1 MQAKDQLDRIPP
13 MAISGQ
19 PGAAAPNPPEN
30 ENILKTKVFLTF
42 VDSKTVWRRAGP
54 APAKLAICPML
65 PKKQALRTKLV
76 FHSARKLSTFPS
88 KIER

>member
-42 VDSKTVWRRAGP
+42 INSRTGLSAHRASAGKAGNLADVAKKAGIANKAGISFCPKIVD
-54 APAKLAICPML
+54 
-65 PKKQALRTKLV
+65 
-76 FHSARKLSTFPS
+76 LSLNN
-88 KIER
+88 

>member
-19 PGAAAPNPPEN
+19 PGAAAPNPPDDEI
-30 ENILKTKVFLTF
+30 ILKTKVFLSF
-42 VDSKTVWRRAGP
+42 GDSKTGLSARRASAGK
-54 APAKLAICPML
+54 AGNLSDVAKKAGITNKPGIS
-65 PKKQALRTKLV
+65 
-76 FHSARKLSTFPS
+76 SARKLSTFPA